1 MAKSKKPFKNN
12 VLKGFLHDGG
22 EGGIRTLGRVAPTL
36 DFESST
42 FDHSATSPDSV
53 SFVEAAI
60 LSGAACT
67 SPTQGLHHHARTSR
81 CARITAHGANGH
93 PSQRTAEQAA
103 VFNFNRG

>member
-1 MAKSKKPFKNN
+1 MDYNKQIA
-12 VLKGFLHDGG
+12 GG

-60 LSGAACT
+60 LSGATCARAT
-67 SPTQGLHHHARTSR
+67 NRLHHHT
-81 CARITAHGANGH
+81 GATRH
-93 PSQRTAEQAA
+93 PRRTA
-103 VFNFNRG
+103 

>member
-1 MAKSKKPFKNN
+1 MNHAYKKSRSIERLFG
-12 VLKGFLHDGG
+12 LGG

-60 LSGAACT
+60 LSGATCA
-67 SPTQGLHHHARTSR
+67 SATQGLHHNA
-81 CARITAHGANGH
+81 CARRSTA
-93 PSQRTAEQAA
+93 
-103 VFNFNRG
+103 

>member
-1 MAKSKKPFKNN
+1 MT
-12 VLKGFLHDGG
+12 GG

-60 LSGAACT
+60 LSGATCT
-67 SPTQGLHHHARTSR
+67 GATQGLHYHA
-81 CARITAHGANGH
+81 CASG
-93 PSQRTAEQAA
+93 RTACAA
-103 VFNFNRG
+103 NKTNRHRSQ

>member
-1 MAKSKKPFKNN
+1 M
-12 VLKGFLHDGG
+12 KGRFFCLTGG

-60 LSGAACT
+60 LSGATCA
-67 SPTQGLHHHARTSR
+67 SAAQGLYHHARTR
-81 CARITAHGANGH
+81 RRAACAAHRADGH
-93 PSQRTAEQAA
+93 
-103 VFNFNRG
+103 

>member
-1 MAKSKKPFKNN
+1 MIQRLSEIN
-12 VLKGFLHDGG
+12 GG

-60 LSGAACT
+60 LSGAACA
-67 SPTQGLHHHARTSR
+67 SATQGLHHHARTGR
-81 CARITAHGANGH
+81 GTTRAADRADGH
-93 PSQRTAEQAA
+93 RSQ
-103 VFNFNRG
+103 